1 MHYSKNPVMRVGG
14 KTFGA
19 AKLEAG
25 VISRR
30 KFLKRSGQAGVTI
43 AAASAGLNSAFA
55 QVASHSGSDELGVSA
70 GERRAQRAFEIRC
83 DSARAAGREKN
94 PIPAT
99 NGDEER
105 YQDKR
110 ANFAK
115 TLPHNELGEVEPQA
129 YSDWLTTL
137 ASGDPGQFERGP
149 RDPVAVAKLN
159 DPQATYAFDL
169 VGIDSQATRLPP
181 PPNFASAKMAADMA
195 ELYWQALTIDVPFR
209 SYETD
214 ALIEAAVTDLNAF
227 SNPPGATPPGKITT
241 GTLFRGETP
250 GDLVGPYLSQ
260 FLWLDVPYGIKTF
273 DQRYRLP
280 SRNQQFLTQF
290 DEWLACQR
298 GAEAARKLKFDSEPR
313 YICSNREL
321 VEYVHQDF
329 SFQTYLNAAL
339 IMLRLGREALS
350 PTNPYLGSRTQF
362 GDITF
367 GNKNILS
374 LIAQAALL
382 GQKSA
387 YYHKWLVHRRVR
399 PECFAGRIEVHVSGR
414 KSYDLHPEILNC
426 DAVARVKAAHGSCL
440 LPVAFAEG
448 CPTHPSYPSAHATNA
463 GACAT
468 ILKAF
473 FNEDYP
479 MPDPVEAA
487 YDGSGLLSW
496 KGEPLTLGNEI
507 SKLAN
512 NIALGRDAAGVHYRS
527 DSINGLFLGEE
538 QGLGLLRDYS
548 RTYNERFEG
557 FVLSTFRGEKVR
569 VANGEL
575 KSV

>member
-1 MHYSKNPVMRVGG
+1 M
-14 KTFGA
+14 
-19 AKLEAG
+19 
-25 VISRR
+25 ISRR
-30 KFLKRSGQAGVTI
+30 KFLKRSSQAGVTI
-43 AAASAGLNSAFA
+43 AAASAGLGSAFA

-94 PIPAT
+94 PIPTT

-105 YQDKR
+105 YPDKR

-115 TLPHNELGEVEPQA
+115 TLPHSELGEVEPQA
-129 YSDWLTTL
+129 YSDWLSIL
-137 ASGDPGQFERGP
+137 ASGDPGQFERLP

-169 VGIDSQATRLPP
+169 VGIDSHATRLPP

-214 ALIEAAVTDLNAF
+214 ALIKAAVTDLNAF
-227 SNPPGATPPGKITT
+227 SNPPGATPPGKITA
-241 GTLFRGETP
+241 GTLFRGETA
-250 GDLVGPYLSQ
+250 GDLVGPYISQ

-273 DQRYRLP
+273 DQRYRFP

-321 VEYVHQDF
+321 AEYVHQDF
-329 SFQTYLNAAL
+329 SFQAYLNAAL

-414 KSYDLHPEILNC
+414 KPYDLHPEVLNC
-426 DAVARVKAAHGSCL
+426 DAVARAKAAHGSCL

-473 FNEDYP
+473 FNEDYS
-479 MPDPVEAA
+479 MPNPVEAA
-487 YDGSGLLSW
+487 SDGSGLLSW
-496 KGEPLTLGNEI
+496 KGEPLTLRNEI
-507 SKLAN
+507 NKLAN

-527 DSINGLFLGEE
+527 DSIEGLFLGEE
-538 QGLGLLRDYS
+538 QGLDLLCDYS

-575 KSV
+575 KSI